1 MGAIFSECA
10 RHGNDTSASRDR
22 DVVHCSKR
30 SNSILSACGGEYDAI
45 HTEGTGDDG
54 ETTHRLNTHRSGR
67 LEGLMKELFRL
78 HDLNGNGLLEEVELV
93 KLNEKIAILHCGY
106 DTDRAAVRERYSSIF
121 RDRMN
126 PQGQAATYA
135 TFRGYMYEIL
145 DGLDPDEPT
154 QTMILQQLIAE
165 ADLALAAFPASLKI
179 RCGTLASLPMQKPP
193 LQVVDKAYQHPAA
206 GGNRAFSVG
215 MGGG

>member
-1 MGAIFSECA
+1 MGAILSECA
-10 RHGNDTSASRDR
+10 RHGPGNKEDFSRDR
-22 DVVHCSKR
+22 DVLVCKK
-30 SNSILSACGGEYDAI
+30 SALQACLDGGDYDTI
-45 HTEGTGDDG
+45 YQERTGEDG
-54 ETTHRLNTHRSGR
+54 EQTTRHSRTDR
-67 LEGLMKELFRL
+67 LEGLMKELFKL

-106 DTDRAAVRERYSSIF
+106 DTDRAAVRERYSTIF

-126 PQGQAATYA
+126 PQGQAATYS

-179 RCGTLASLPMQKPP
+179 RCGTLASLPMQKPQ
-193 LQVVDKAYQHPAA
+193 LQALGKTAPQVDGASQFA
-206 GGNRAFSVG
+206 VG

>member
-1 MGAIFSECA
+1 MGSVLSECS
-10 RHGNDTSASRDR
+10 RDGSKDSSRDR
-22 DVVHCSKR
+22 EVLVCKRTAWSTCLDGGAFDSLHQEHDGDDDSTPRTPR
-30 SNSILSACGGEYDAI
+30 SN
-45 HTEGTGDDG
+45 
-54 ETTHRLNTHRSGR
+54 RSDR
-67 LEGLMKELFRL
+67 MEGLMRELFKL

-106 DTDRAAVRERYSSIF
+106 DTDRAAVRERYSAIF

-126 PQGQAATYA
+126 PQGQAATYS
-135 TFRGYMYEIL
+135 TFRQYMYEIL
-145 DGLDPDEPT
+145 DSLDPDEPT

-179 RCGTLASLPMQKPP
+179 RCGTLASLPMQKPQ
-193 LQVVDKAYQHPAA
+193 LQALGKTEACCT
-206 GGNRAFSVG
+206 GSTTFSVG